1 MKRLLANWG
10 EGGGSSM
17 RRVALAPAV
26 LVIAI
31 VTALPA
37 GASPLIETFPVSF
50 TLSSA
55 TCSNL
60 PSGTTI
66 SGSGVEKS
74 ITIER
79 TNASGVTT
87 VINAT
92 HAHGTSTDQDGN
104 VYVFD
109 YSNQFRVS
117 NTVASPDVFTGLM
130 TDHFSNS
137 GSGPAKLNNGFVANV
152 TFTPTSFSVVPISS
166 FGDPL
171 SFPDGATHCDP
182 L

>member
-1 MKRLLANWG
+1 L
-10 EGGGSSM
+10 
-17 RRVALAPAV
+17 VPAI
-26 LVIAI
+26 LVIAL

-37 GASPLIETFPVSF
+37 GASPLAETFPVSF

-60 PSGTTI
+60 PSGTTLT
-66 SGSGVEKS
+66 GSGVETS
-74 ITIER
+74 ITTER

-92 HAHGTSTDQDGN
+92 HAHGTSADQDGN

-109 YSNQFRVS
+109 YSNEFRVS

-137 GSGPAKLNNGFVANV
+137 GSGPAKLTNGFVANV

>member
-1 MKRLLANWG
+1 
-10 EGGGSSM
+10 M
-17 RRVALAPAV
+17 RRLALVPAI
-26 LVIAI
+26 LVIAL

-37 GASPLIETFPVSF
+37 GASPLIETFPVNF

-60 PSGTTI
+60 ASGTTI
-66 SGSGVEKS
+66 SGSGNAKS
-74 ITIER
+74 ITTER

-92 HAHGTSTDQDGN
+92 HAHGTSTDQAGN

-109 YSNQFRVS
+109 YSNEFRVS
-117 NTVASPDVFTGLM
+117 NTVASPDVFAGLM

-137 GSGPAKLNNGFVANV
+137 GSGPAKLSNGFVANV

>member
-1 MKRLLANWG
+1 
-10 EGGGSSM
+10 M
-17 RRVALAPAV
+17 RRLALVPAILVAAL
-26 LVIAI
+26 LV
-31 VTALPA
+31 ALPA
-37 GASPLIETFPVSF
+37 GASALVETFPVSF

-55 TCSNL
+55 QCSNL
-60 PSGTTI
+60 PSGTTLT
-66 SGSGVEKS
+66 GSGIAKS

-79 TNASGVTT
+79 TNTSGVTT

-92 HAHGTSTDQDGN
+92 HAHGTSTDQAGN
-104 VYVFD
+104 VYVFN
-109 YSNQFRVS
+109 YSNEFRVS
-117 NTVASPDVFTGLM
+117 NTVADPDVSTGLM

-152 TFTPTSFSVVPISS
+152 TFTPSSFSVVPISS

-171 SFPDGATHCDP
+171 SFPDGAAHCDP

>member
-1 MKRLLANWG
+1 
-10 EGGGSSM
+10 M
-17 RRVALAPAV
+17 RRLALVPAV
-26 LVIAI
+26 LVTAL
-31 VTALPA
+31 VTALVTTLPA
-37 GASPLIETFPVSF
+37 GASPLIETFPVTF

-60 PSGTTI
+60 PSGTTLT
-66 SGSGVEKS
+66 GSGIEKS
-74 ITIER
+74 ITTER
-79 TNASGVTT
+79 TDGSGVTT
-87 VINAT
+87 FINAT
-92 HAHGTSTDQDGN
+92 HAHGTSTDQAGN

-109 YSNQFRVS
+109 YSNEFRAS
-117 NTVASPDVFTGLM
+117 NTAASPDVFTGLM

-171 SFPDGATHCDP
+171 SFPDGAAHCDP

>member
-1 MKRLLANWG
+1 LGR
-10 EGGGSSM
+10 ERRFSM
-17 RRVALAPAV
+17 RRLALVPAI
-26 LVIAI
+26 LVIAL

-37 GASPLIETFPVSF
+37 GASPVRTPRDFELSWETCP
-50 TLSSA
+50 
-55 TCSNL
+55 NL
-60 PSGTTI
+60 PTGTTLN
-66 SGSGVEKS
+66 GSGIESS

-87 VINAT
+87 IINVT
-92 HAHGTSTDQDGN
+92 HTHGTSIDQDGN

-109 YSNQFRVS
+109 YSNEFRVS
-117 NTVASPDVFTGLM
+117 NTLASPDVFTGLM

-137 GSGPAKLNNGFVANV
+137 GNGPAKLNNGFVANV
-152 TFTPTSFSVVPISS
+152 TFGPGEFDFAVDPISS

-171 SFPDGATHCDP
+171 NFDDGSARCDP

>member
-1 MKRLLANWG
+1 LGR
-10 EGGGSSM
+10 ERRFSM
-17 RRVALAPAV
+17 RRLALVPAI
-26 LVIAI
+26 LVIAL

-37 GASPLIETFPVSF
+37 GASPVRTPRDFELSWETCP
-50 TLSSA
+50 
-55 TCSNL
+55 NL
-60 PSGTTI
+60 PTGTTLN
-66 SGSGVEKS
+66 GSGIESS

-87 VINAT
+87 FINAT
-92 HAHGTSTDQDGN
+92 HTHGTSTDQDGN

-109 YSNQFRVS
+109 YSNESRVS
-117 NTVASPDVFTGLM
+117 NSVASPDVFTGLM

-137 GSGPAKLNNGFVANV
+137 GSGPAKLNNGFVAIV
-152 TFTPTSFSVVPISS
+152 TFGPGEFDFAVDPISS

-171 SFPDGATHCDP
+171 NFTDGTAACDP

>member
-1 MKRLLANWG
+1 
-10 EGGGSSM
+10 M
-17 RRVALAPAV
+17 RRLVLSSAV
-26 LVIAI
+26 LVTALATAL

-37 GASPLIETFPVSF
+37 GARPLVETFPVEF

-66 SGSGVEKS
+66 SGLGTGKS
-74 ITIER
+74 ITTER
-79 TNASGVTT
+79 TNGSGVTT
-87 VINAT
+87 IMNAT
-92 HAHGTSTDQDGN
+92 HAHGTATDQDGN
-104 VYVFD
+104 DYVFD
-109 YSNQFRVS
+109 YSNEFRVS

-152 TFTPTSFSVVPISS
+152 TFTPTSFSVEPISS

-171 SFPDGATHCDP
+171 SFPDGAAHCDP

>member
-1 MKRLLANWG
+1 LGR
-10 EGGGSSM
+10 ERRFSM
-17 RRVALAPAV
+17 RRLALVPAV
-26 LVIAI
+26 LVIAL
-31 VTALPA
+31 VAALPA
-37 GASPLIETFPVSF
+37 GASPVRTERTF
-50 TLSSA
+50 TLTSETCPNLA
-55 TCSNL
+55 T
-60 PSGTTI
+60 GTILEGTGI
-66 SGSGVEKS
+66 ESS

-87 VINAT
+87 IINAT
-92 HAHGTSTDQDGN
+92 HTHGTSTDQDGN

-109 YSNQFRVS
+109 YSNESRVS
-117 NTVASPDVFTGLM
+117 NSVASPDVFTGLM

-152 TFTPTSFSVVPISS
+152 TFGPGEFDFAVDPISS

-171 SFPDGATHCDP
+171 NFDDGTAACDP